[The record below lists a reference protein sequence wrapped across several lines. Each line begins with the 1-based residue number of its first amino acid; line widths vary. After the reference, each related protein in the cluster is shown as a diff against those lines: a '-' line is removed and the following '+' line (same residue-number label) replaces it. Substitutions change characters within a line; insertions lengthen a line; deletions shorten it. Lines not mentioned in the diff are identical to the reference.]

1 MPARTTTTRPSGRSS
16 ARGRSGSGST
26 ASRKRPPAKRPAA
39 GGRKPA
45 ARKPAAKSSGPG
57 LWSVVSGGWSLLA
70 RAAGGLARSVARP
83 AEAEPLA
90 PEHRR
95 DGVGLAVLGLA
106 VVLGAAAWSNGIGP
120 VGAGFAQAVRWVVG
134 SLVMV
139 LPVVLF
145 LAALRLLR
153 RGPRPEARG
162 RLAIGWLCAVV
173 AVLGIAQVVGTGA
186 DLAGDEPGSGGLV
199 GWAAATPLVAGV
211 GTVVAVVLLVLLAFF
226 GLLVLTATPVHQIP
240 ERLRELGDRLL
251 GQAHGDEDAYDEDWE
266 DDEEEPAEPPA
277 PRRARRRSL
286 SEDLLDTGPV
296 ETVPAIDHAALDEAP
311 EAVCVEPAPEPVP
324 TRRPPVV
331 DRTVQPAELEPITEP
346 EQLRIE
352 PVEGQYT
359 LPSVRLLRAGSA
371 PKARSQANDAAIE
384 AISGVL
390 EQFNIDAYVKDM
402 TRGPTV
408 TRYEVELGPAVKVEK
423 ITALTKNI
431 AYAVANDNIR
441 ILAPIPGKSAV
452 GIEVPNVD
460 RETVSLGDVMNSPTA
475 KQDPHP
481 MVVGLGKDIEGR
493 YVTAN
498 LAKMPH
504 LLVAGATGAGKSS
517 CVNSLLT
524 SLLLRATPDQLRMIL
539 IDPKMVELTPY
550 DGIPHLI
557 TPIITDPKKAAT
569 ALAWLVEEMEQRYQD
584 MRATGVRH
592 IDDFNR
598 KVERG
603 EIVAP
608 PGSER
613 VYRPYP
619 YILAIVDELADLMM
633 VAPRDVEESIVRITQ
648 KARAAGIHL
657 VLATQR
663 PSVDVVTGLIKA
675 NVPSRLAFSTS
686 SLTDSRVILDQPGAE
701 KLIGMGDALFMPIG
715 QGKPMRVQGAFV
727 SDAEIEAVVDFTK
740 RQAEP
745 EYREEVFSAAEGE
758 KKEIDEDIGGDLELL
773 VQAVELVV
781 TSQFGSTS
789 MLQRKLRVG
798 FAKAG
803 RLMDLMESRGIV
815 GPSEGSKA
823 RDVLVKPDE
832 LESVMFTLRGG
843 E

>member
-26 ASRKRPPAKRPAA
+26 ASRKPPAKRPAS

-45 ARKPAAKSSGPG
+45 ARKPAPKKSGPG

-70 RAAGGLARSVARP
+70 RGAGGLARSVARP
-83 AEAEPLA
+83 EEAEPLA

-120 VGAGFAQAVRWVVG
+120 VGAAFADGVRWVVG

-162 RLAIGWLCAVV
+162 RLAIGWLCLVV
-173 AVLGIAQVVGTGA
+173 SVLGVAQVVGEGA
-186 DLAGDEPGSGGLV
+186 VPSEDEPGSGGLV

-211 GTVVAVVLLVLLAFF
+211 GAVVAVVLLVLLAFF

-251 GQAHGDEDAYDEDWE
+251 GQAREDEDEDAYDDEDWA
-266 DDEEEPAEPPA
+266 DEEEPAPV
-277 PRRARRRSL
+277 PRSRRRSL
-286 SEDLLDTGPV
+286 SDDLMDTGPV

-311 EAVCVEPAPEPVP
+311 EAVRSGPPPPPVP
-324 TRRPPVV
+324 ARRPAVV
-331 DRTVQPAELEPITEP
+331 DRTAPAEDLPPIEEPQ
-346 EQLRIE
+346 QLRIE

-359 LPSVRLLRAGSA
+359 LPSVGVLRPGDPPKKGS
-371 PKARSQANDAAIE
+371 KANDAAIE
-384 AISGVL
+384 AITGVL
-390 EQFNIDAYVKDM
+390 EQFNIDAAVTSF

-408 TRYEVELGPAVKVEK
+408 TRYEIELGPAVKVEK
-423 ITALTKNI
+423 ITALTKNM

-452 GIEVPNVD
+452 GVEVPNVD
-460 RETVSLGDVMNSPTA
+460 REMVSLGDVLRSQVA

-481 MVVGLGKDIEGR
+481 MLVGLGKDIEGGF
-493 YVTAN
+493 VCAN

-584 MRATGVRH
+584 MRSTGVRH

-633 VAPRDVEESIVRITQ
+633 IAPRDVEESIVRITQ

-715 QGKPMRVQGAFV
+715 QGKPMRVQGAYV
-727 SDAEIEAVVDFTK
+727 SDAEIEAVVEFTK

-745 EYREEVFSAAEGE
+745 EYREEVFSAAAGE
-758 KKEIDEDIGGDLELL
+758 QREIDEDIGGDLELL

-832 LESVMFTLRGG
+832 LESVMSTLRGTEG
-843 E
+843 

>member
-16 ARGRSGSGST
+16 ARGRPGSGST
-26 ASRKRPPAKRPAA
+26 ASGKRPPAKRPAA

-45 ARKPAAKSSGPG
+45 TRKPAAPRTGPG
-57 LWSVVSGGWSLLA
+57 LWGVVSGSWSLLA
-70 RAAGGLARSVARP
+70 RGAGGLARSVARP
-83 AEAEPLA
+83 EEAEPLA

-106 VVLGAAAWSNGIGP
+106 IVLGAAAWSNGIGP
-120 VGAGFAQAVRWVVG
+120 AGAAFAGGVRWIVG
-134 SLVMV
+134 SLVLV

-162 RLAIGWLCAVV
+162 RLAIGWLCLVV
-173 AVLGIAQVVGTGA
+173 SVLGIAQVVGEGA
-186 DLAGDEPGSGGLV
+186 VPSEDRPGSGGLV
-199 GWAAATPLVAGV
+199 GWATATPLVAGV
-211 GTVVAVVLLVLLAFF
+211 GAVVAVVLLVLLAFF

-240 ERLRELGDRLL
+240 ERLRQLGDRLL
-251 GQAHGDEDAYDEDWE
+251 GHTDDDEDWADE
-266 DDEEEPAEPPA
+266 DEPAEPPA
-277 PRRARRRSL
+277 PRRGRRGSL
-286 SEDLLDTGPV
+286 SDDLMDTGPV
-296 ETVPAIDHAALDEAP
+296 DTVPAIDHAALDEAP
-311 EAVCVEPAPEPVP
+311 EAVRREPPLPPVP
-324 TRRPPVV
+324 ARRPAVV
-331 DRTVQPAELEPITEP
+331 DRTAPPEELEPIPEP

-359 LPSVRLLRAGSA
+359 LPSVSVLRPGDP
-371 PKARSQANDAAIE
+371 PKKNSTATEAATDAIT
-384 AISGVL
+384 GVL
-390 EQFNIDAYVKDM
+390 EQFNVDAAVTSF

-408 TRYEVELGPAVKVEK
+408 TRYEIELGPAVKVEK
-423 ITALTKNI
+423 ITALTKNM

-452 GIEVPNVD
+452 GVEVPNTD
-460 RETVSLGDVMNSPTA
+460 REMVSLGDVLRSQVA
-475 KQDPHP
+475 KHDPHP
-481 MVVGLGKDIEGR
+481 MLVGLGKDIEGGF
-493 YVTAN
+493 VCAN

-603 EIVAP
+603 EIMAP

-701 KLIGMGDALFMPIG
+701 KLIGMGDALFLPIG
-715 QGKPMRVQGAFV
+715 AGKPMRVQGAYV
-727 SDAEIEAVVDFTK
+727 SDAEIEAVVEFTK

-745 EYREEVFSAAEGE
+745 DYREEVFSAAAGE
-758 KKEIDEDIGGDLELL
+758 QKEIDEDIGGDLELL
-773 VQAVELVV
+773 IQAVELVV

-832 LESVMFTLRGG
+832 LESVMFNLRGTEG
-843 E
+843 